1 MTLFTAN
8 VKSKMAFA
16 KKNSQNYLPNF
27 ENGIC
32 GIIFE
37 KYGQSVPL
45 FVYFRPYLITKQ
57 I

>member
-27 ENGIC
+27 ENRIC
-32 GIIFE
+32 ASFC
-37 KYGQSVPL
+37 L
-45 FVYFRPYLITKQ
+45 FSSLSHLKANIN
-57 I
+57 